1 MYIFTVF
8 YLFPFDSHFSWIEK
22 TSIMLTYVYYNSSN
36 TKSEMIRVIR
46 LYVHIDEEERPSLY
60 VHIDE
65 EERPSQMIF
74 FQS

>member
-1 MYIFTVF
+1 
-8 YLFPFDSHFSWIEK
+8 
-22 TSIMLTYVYYNSSN
+22 MLTYVYYNSSN